1 MGTSINRHGPKP
13 TVPLIPDW
21 IDEEE
26 SLDDKNDAE
35 PTEDPE
41 DEANEK
47 EDIEELQRPANPFD
61 KSQRGFREAVR
72 TGDYSSLERVLKNY
86 VTQAGGG
93 ASSSAR
99 RMSRSGKAVARFGI
113 ILSDIRQ
120 NGLANTLSR
129 LNLDNYKDQP
139 AIQVLA
145 ALMEHVCG
153 TSALLDDTVTRQAYA
168 VTITRLVKD
177 MPGLDLK
184 SLTEPQV
191 CEMMAVFLE
200 ESIVYKLICDVGRS
214 LTTATSDPA
223 RAIEVEE
230 KLYQIVSGLVH
241 SRIVPELSGKMADRN
256 NLDQA
261 VLKIYSIAFKSI
273 VGSQK

>member
-47 EDIEELQRPANPFD
+47 ENIEELQRPANPFD

-72 TGDYSSLERVLKNY
+72 TGDYSGLERVLKNY

-99 RMSRSGKAVARFGI
+99 RMSRSGKAVARFGT

-120 NGLANTLSR
+120 NGLESTLTR
-129 LNLDNYKDQP
+129 LNLSDYKDKP
-139 AIQVLA
+139 AIQVLS

-153 TSALLDDTVTRQAYA
+153 TSALLDDTVTREAYA
-168 VTITRLVKD
+168 VTITRLVKY

-214 LTTATSDPA
+214 LTTSTSDPA
-223 RAIEVEE
+223 RAIGVEE

-241 SRIVPELSGKMADRN
+241 SRIVPELRGKMADRS

>member
-1 MGTSINRHGPKP
+1 MGTSTNRHGPKP
-13 TVPLIPDW
+13 SVPLIPDW

-26 SLDDKNDAE
+26 PLDDGNDVELTENPEEEDKEEAE
-35 PTEDPE
+35 EV
-41 DEANEK
+41 
-47 EDIEELQRPANPFD
+47 QRPANPFD

-72 TGDYSSLERVLKNY
+72 TGDYSGLERVLKNY

-93 ASSSAR
+93 ASSSAQ
-99 RMSRSGKAVARFGI
+99 RMSRSGKAVARFGT

-120 NGLANTLSR
+120 NGLENTLTG
-129 LNLDNYKDQP
+129 LHLDNYKDQP

-214 LTTATSDPA
+214 LTTATPDPA

-241 SRIVPELSGKMADRN
+241 SRIVPELRGKMADRN

-273 VGSQK
+273 VGSQ